1 MLKEIF
7 SSKPQQISM
16 SACNIAKKIYGELS
30 NSKLLVVGDNKIS
43 SSILDLMRGNGVMES
58 LQLINEEEK
67 KLFLINVD
75 KYFFDFDIVI
85 TSFKSDKILITKD
98 QISNVLK
105 KRKHK
110 PLLLIDTNIPGNID
124 SDISKID
131 NCFLY
136 DLNDLEQFSNDSI
149 KNIGITEV
157 PKNMGEIED
166 KIDKLI
172 PNLSQALNLDSKQ
185 IYLLEEKINY
195 FFKRN
200 PIMSEKVYI
209 LNFLKF
215 LTKK

>member
-1 MLKEIF
+1 M
-7 SSKPQQISM
+7 
-16 SACNIAKKIYGELS
+16 
-30 NSKLLVVGDNKIS
+30 
-43 SSILDLMRGNGVMES
+43 
-58 LQLINEEEK
+58 
-67 KLFLINVD
+67 
-75 KYFFDFDIVI
+75 
-85 TSFKSDKILITKD
+85 
-98 QISNVLK
+98 K
-105 KRKHK
+105 KRKQK
-110 PLLLIDTNIPGNID
+110 PLFLIDTNIPGNID

-157 PKNMGEIED
+157 PENIGEIED

-172 PNLSQALNLDSKQ
+172 PSLSQALNLDSKQ

-200 PIMSEKVYI
+200 SIISEKVYI

>member
-1 MLKEIF
+1 
-7 SSKPQQISM
+7 
-16 SACNIAKKIYGELS
+16 
-30 NSKLLVVGDNKIS
+30 
-43 SSILDLMRGNGVMES
+43 MEC

-105 KRKHK
+105 KRKQK
-110 PLLLIDTNIPGNID
+110 PLFLIDTNIPGNID

-157 PKNMGEIED
+157 PKNMDEIED

-200 PIMSEKVYI
+200 SIMSEKVYI